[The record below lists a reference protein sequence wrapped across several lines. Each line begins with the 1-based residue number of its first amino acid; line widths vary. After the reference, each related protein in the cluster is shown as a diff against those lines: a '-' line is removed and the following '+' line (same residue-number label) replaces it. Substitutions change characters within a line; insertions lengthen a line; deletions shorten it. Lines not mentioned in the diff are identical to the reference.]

1 MAVDEEWERAYTS
14 RLKTMTDQAKEIRS
28 RAKDDLFFFAR
39 LVNPGFM
46 YGEVHEEVFKWLQ
59 DYTLYGNNMIGS
71 SNKLIMLPRAHLKS
85 HMVATACAWLITRHP
100 EITIL
105 YISATSTL
113 AELQLYAIKNILTS
127 PEYQRYFPEYVNP
140 LEAKRE
146 QWSATSISIDH
157 VKRRQEGVR
166 DKTIDTAGLTTNTT
180 GRHADVLVAD
190 DLVVPENA
198 YTEDGREQVKK
209 KVSQFTSILNA
220 GGYTLACGTRYH
232 PNDIYAEWKDQKF
245 EVYDDDGFVQDVLP
259 VWDIKEYA
267 VEVDGNFLWKKVVR
281 PSDGKQFGFDR
292 QVLAKIKAQYLDR
305 TQFFAQ
311 YYNNPNDES
320 LNAIDPSLFQYY
332 EKRHLKE
339 IDGKWYFNGDRLN
352 VYGAIDF
359 AYTKNRKSDSS
370 VICVIGINY
379 DDQIFILDIDSFKT
393 DKLADYFDHLKHIHS
408 KWNLKTLRAECTAA
422 QSIIVKDIK
431 ESFKR
436 EGIPIVIEDYRP
448 TIKEGSKEERISAA
462 LDWRYANR
470 SMFHYKGGYTEVLEE
485 ELIKVNPAHDDHK
498 DALASAVSIA
508 VKPLF
513 KTKKHYNQYGDEVKG
528 SSGYVFNKRF
538 GGVSFGKY

>member
-1 MAVDEEWERAYTS
+1 MAYDEEWAAQYTNRLKRMSEDAKMIRERA
-14 RLKTMTDQAKEIRS
+14 KE
-28 RAKDDLFFFAR
+28 DLFFFAR
-39 LVNPGFM
+39 LVNPGYV
-46 YGEVHEEVFKWLQ
+46 YGEIHEEVYRWLQ
-59 DYTLYGNNMIGS
+59 DYTIYGNNMIGS

-85 HMVATACAWLITRHP
+85 HMVATTCAWLVTRHP

-113 AELQLYAIKNILTS
+113 AELQLYAIKNILIS

-140 LEAKRE
+140 QEAKRE
-146 QWSATSISIDH
+146 QWSSTSISIDH
-157 VKRRQEGVR
+157 LKRREEGIR

-180 GRHADVLVAD
+180 GRHADVLVSD

-232 PNDIYAEWKDQKF
+232 PNDIYSEWKEQKF
-245 EVYDDDGFVQDVLP
+245 EVYNEEGIVEDILP

-267 VEVDGNFLWKKVVR
+267 VETDGNFLWKRQTR
-281 PSDGKQFGFDR
+281 PSDGKQFGFDN

-332 EKRHLKE
+332 DKKHLKE
-339 IDGKWYFNGDRLN
+339 EDGRWYLNGDRLN
-352 VYGAIDF
+352 VYAAVDF

-379 DDQIFILDIDSFKT
+379 DDQVFILDIDSFKT
-393 DKLADYFDHLKHIHS
+393 DKLADYFEHLKRIHS
-408 KWNLKTLRAECTAA
+408 KWNVKTLRAECTAA
-422 QSIIVKDIK
+422 QSVIVRDIK
-431 ESFKR
+431 ESFKK
-436 EGIPIVIEDYRP
+436 EGIPIAIEEYKP

-462 LDWRYANR
+462 LDWRYSAR
-470 SMFHYKGGYTEVLEE
+470 KMFHFKGGYTEVLEE
-485 ELIKVNPAHDDHK
+485 ELVQANPAHDDHK
-498 DALASAVSIA
+498 DALASAVAIA
-508 VKPLF
+508 VKPIF
-513 KTKKHYNQYGDEVKG
+513 KTKKKQFDKYGNEIKK
-528 SSGYVFNKRF
+528 SGYQFHNRF
-538 GGVSFGKY
+538 GGVRFK

>member
-1 MAVDEEWERAYTS
+1 MLDTEWEEAYKN
-14 RLKTMTDQAKEIRS
+14 RLKRMSPEAKEIRE
-28 RAKDDLFFFAR
+28 RAMNDLYFFAK
-39 LVNPGFM
+39 LVNPGYM
-46 YGEVHEEVFKWLQ
+46 YGDIHREVFKWLE
-59 DYTLYGNNMIGS
+59 DYTLYGSNIIGS

-85 HMVATACAWLITRHP
+85 HMVATCCAWLITRHP

-127 PEYQRYFPEYVNP
+127 APYNRYFPEYVNP
-140 LEAKRE
+140 QEAKRE
-146 QWSATSISIDH
+146 TWSATSISIDH

-180 GRHADVLVAD
+180 GRHADVLVSD

-198 YTEDGREQVKK
+198 YTEEGREQVKK

-232 PNDIYAEWKDQKF
+232 PNDIYAEWKAQKF
-245 EVYDDDGFVQDVLP
+245 EVYNEEGEVEDELP

-267 VEVDGNFLWKKVVR
+267 VEMDGRFIWPRTVR
-281 PSDGKQFGFDR
+281 PEDGKMFGFDN
-292 QVLAKIKAQYLDR
+292 QVLAKIRAQYLDR

-320 LNAIDPSLFQYY
+320 LNAISPDKFQYY
-332 EKRHLKE
+332 DKKYLKQE
-339 IDGKWYFNGDRLN
+339 DGKWYYKGDRLN

-370 VICVIGINY
+370 VIVVIGINH
-379 DDQIFILDIDSFKT
+379 DDQIFIMDIDSFKT
-393 DKLADYFDHLKHIHS
+393 DKLADYFEHLKRVHS
-408 KWNLKTLRAECTAA
+408 KYNLKTLRAECTAA
-422 QSIIVKDIK
+422 QSIIVRDIK
-431 ESFKR
+431 ESFKK
-436 EGIPIVIEDYRP
+436 EGIPISIEEYRP
-448 TIKEGSKEERISAA
+448 TIKEGSKQERISAA
-462 LDWRYANR
+462 LDWRYDR
-470 SMFHYKGGYTEVLEE
+470 MLMWHYRGGYTDVLED

-508 VKPLF
+508 IKPKLS
-513 KTKKHYNQYGDEVKG
+513 TKKKFDEYGNRVR
-528 SSGYVFNKRF
+528 GYVFNKKF
-538 GGVSFGKY
+538 GGVQFR